1 MLWRCRNRVIDLS
14 EPVVM
19 GILNVTPDSF
29 SDGGRYASPDAA
41 FDRAARMVA
50 EGAAILDVGGESTR
64 PGALGVDEATELER
78 VLPVIER
85 IARHLDVAISIDTSK
100 PGVMAQATGAGACI
114 VNDVYALRAP
124 GAREWAA
131 RAAGLGA
138 GEVLRAYPW
147 AQVAMRWLGAAYL
160 LWLAWQIATA
170 RPIAPETAGGRARP
184 LGFWRAALFQW
195 INPKA
200 WVISVGGVVTYASA
214 GGSGVT
220 TQAVLLGVIFLIV
233 TLPSTA
239 LWTLIGVGAARL
251 LRTPAARRRFNVAM
265 AALLVASLVPM
276 FLGE

>member
-1 MLWRCRNRVIDLS
+1 M
-14 EPVVM
+14 
-19 GILNVTPDSF
+19 
-29 SDGGRYASPDAA
+29 DGVGPAWFASAAAFAVAMSASPGPNNT
-41 FDRAARMVA
+41 MVTA
-50 EGAAILDVGGESTR
+50 SGATWGFWRTLPHMLGIAVGFSVM
-64 PGALGVDEATELER
+64 L
-78 VLPVIER
+78 
-85 IARHLDVAISIDTSK
+85 VA
-100 PGVMAQATGAGACI
+100 VA
-114 VNDVYALRAP
+114 
-124 GAREWAA
+124 
-131 RAAGLGA
+131 LGA

-251 LRTPAARRRFNVAM
+251 LRTPAALRRFNVAM